1 MRRIVGSIIV
11 TLLCLVPHTTAIAG
25 FDGSDPLLCAVI
37 EAFECTVEQ
46 DCMEGT
52 LESMNIP
59 QFVKVDFA
67 NNKIS
72 TIEETAEKRES
83 PINNFDKAD
92 GMLILQG
99 MQNGRGW
106 SMVIAE
112 ETGKM
117 TTTASGGGGG
127 FVVFGACTLD

>member
-1 MRRIVGSIIV
+1 M
-11 TLLCLVPHTTAIAG
+11 AG
-25 FDGSDPLLCAVI
+25 LDGSAPLLCAVI
-37 EAFECTVEQ
+37 EVFECSVEK

-67 NNKIS
+67 NNKIA
-72 TIEETAEKRES
+72 TTEESAEKRES
-83 PINNFDKAD
+83 PIHNFAKVD

-117 TTTASGGGGG
+117 TATASGDGGG
-127 FVVFGACTLD
+127 FVIFGACTLD